1 MRGEM
6 IVNKV
11 LEEIMKIGIV
21 PVVTI
26 DCVEDAIPLAMALCN
41 GGIPCAE
48 VTFRTKAAKYA
59 IKEMLKEYPDMM
71 VGAGTILNIEQA
83 EEAIEAGAKF
93 IVSPGFNSK
102 VVKYCIDNG
111 VVIIPGCNTPSNIEE
126 AIEFGLDTVKFFP
139 AEASGGLN
147 MIKAMSAPYGNIK
160 FMPTG
165 GINIDNLNTYL
176 GFNKIIACGGTWM
189 ATKQL
194 IKEGKFEEIKNIT
207 RAAVEKMLGFELLH
221 IGVNTKSNEE
231 ANNIANDF
239 KKLFGFKSKENSNS
253 IFLGNNINIMKSISQ
268 GKNGYL
274 AIGTNNIIRA
284 IWHLE
289 SCGYMVDEN
298 SKFFNG
304 YGELISVYITK
315 EIGGYVIKLIQK

>member
-1 MRGEM
+1 M
-6 IVNKV
+6 NKV

-189 ATKQL
+189 VIPEL
-194 IKEGKFEEIKNIT
+194 IESGNFEEIKKLT
-207 RAAVEKMLGFELLH
+207 REAVEKMLGFELLH
-221 IGVNTKSNEE
+221 VGIHPTDSESSTE
-231 ANNIANDF
+231 IAGAFEN
-239 KKLFGFKSKENSNS
+239 LFGFKSNEKESAIFAGTYIEALKNK
-253 IFLGNNINIMKSISQ
+253 FLGTH
-268 GKNGYL
+268 GHL
-274 AIGTNNIIRA
+274 AIGTNNIDRA
-284 IWHLE
+284 IYYLKNK
-289 SCGYMVDEN
+289 GYEIDEN
-298 SKFFNG
+298 NKFFNEKG
-304 YGELISVYITK
+304 NLISNYLKK
-315 EIGGYVIKLIQK
+315 EIGGFAIHLLQK